1 MKFVFLLEALFS
13 YNTYRWSRLFLSIPR
28 LYNGAVLAKLV
39 IAVTD
44 NWEKENKE
52 GFCIWAH
59 NPVHSQ
65 LVVLGPSQRRI
76 ILGERSGGREM
87 SLLGS

>member
-1 MKFVFLLEALFS
+1 MKSVFLLEVLFS
-13 YNTYRWSRLFLSIPR
+13 YNTFRWSRLFLSIPR
-28 LYNGAVLAKLV
+28 LYNGAVLVKRV

-52 GFCIWAH
+52 GSCIWAH

-65 LVVLGPSQRRI
+65 LVLLGTSHRRI

-87 SLLGS
+87 YLLGS